1 MGSAKSVELGVE
13 RSGGIRFD
21 YEWPRAL
28 NHFKKSPLLGTGFS
42 SLGLATDND
51 YLRALG
57 ETGLLGLLSFL
68 LIFLEGLKLILEK
81 GRKSWQ
87 AQAASASALAML
99 ANACFIDVLK
109 PQRWLIFLVI
119 IRPNRWLS

>member
-1 MGSAKSVELGVE
+1 M
-13 RSGGIRFD
+13 
-21 YEWPRAL
+21 
-28 NHFKKSPLLGTGFS
+28 GTGFS

-87 AQAASASALAML
+87 AQAMSASALAML
-99 ANACFIDVLK
+99 ANACFIDVFEASKVAYIFWLLLGLTVGYLNDEHPKILK
-109 PQRWLIFLVI
+109 NEKLWLALIF
-119 IRPNRWLS
+119 P